1 MTGGYPITTGGGSER
16 VVKLPGG
23 RRIGIAFKSL
33 LKELSEPDREV
44 AEERGPDVIMPFFVE
59 ALRQGPEAV
68 RLDYQLWGQSWDFA
82 FEDVRSHVDIWQ
94 GDADELVP
102 VHHAEDLVHRLPDA
116 TLHLLPHTGHVS
128 IQHHIGTILDGL
140 LGHGA
145 SFSKHADPSRT
156 SIQKNERRVSDGN
169 RNP

>member
-1 MTGGYPITTGGGSER
+1 VRSTRRPRIARLVLRGMYTTAR
-16 VVKLPGG
+16 LLP
-23 RRIGIAFKSL
+23 RIAFNSF

-44 AEERGPDVIMPFFVE
+44 AVEHGPDAIMRFFLE
-59 ALRQGPEAV
+59 ALRQGPEGV
-68 RLDYQLWGQSWDFA
+68 RLDYQLWGQNWDFA

-128 IQHHIGTILDGL
+128 IQHRIGTILDGL
-140 LGHGA
+140 LGHRA
-145 SFSKHADPSRT
+145 SYPKHGDLSQT
-156 SIQKNERRVSDGN
+156 SIQKIERRVSDGN